1 MIKLPNIPNDYLSNP
16 KKFGEWFSK
25 DKSRIINL
33 INSLYYRIYI
43 KTDSHIINLPVNPEK
58 IKYSNEIRTD
68 EYYSFTKGHIVRNIG
83 LKLQTVSFEG
93 VFIKD
98 FTEPLNN
105 VGLVLPPQFY
115 TSYIENL
122 MKTQKSFQFMGNSV
136 DLILGFIQKDSF
148 QAVIKQFDY
157 EERGGEPGDIY
168 YSLVIQEYKPLQMSF
183 RDEGSGVK
191 DIIPVS
197 IPSLSGANDVGQGS
211 DDDLL
216 KPVKKVKEK
225 VLGEIGKEKSFS
237 TGEIISIS
245 DIDFNNSEFYS
256 LKDASG
262 NQATVINYK
271 EKRFSDVIKL
281 GMYSDKK
288 IQNGEFESTT
298 TIDSGKITIGPPAAS
313 FSPGTNSDVYVVFGP
328 GNLVWISAK
337 SSYTYKEHFEG
348 EKNEDGTITWFDY
361 NESEH
366 NGIKPTLVN

>member
-1 MIKLPNIPNDYLSNP
+1 MIKLPNIPNDYLSNS

-136 DLILGFIQKDSF
+136 DLILGFIQKDNF

-197 IPSLSGANDVGQGS
+197 IPSLSGVSDVGQGS

-237 TGEIISIS
+237 TGETISIS
-245 DIDFNNSEFYS
+245 DIDFSNSEFYS
-256 LKDASG
+256 LKDAQG

-337 SSYTYKEHFEG
+337 SSYTYKEQFEG

-361 NESEH
+361 NSSEH